1 MKHDFSEESFTPQED
16 ELIIRLHATI
26 GSRWPIIAQ
35 QLPGRTDSDVKN
47 HWNTKLRK
55 KLSEMGIDPVTH
67 KPFSKILADYGSIG
81 SLSRSSTRAGSL
93 NRELKNIIAFESQV
107 ENFSNYKTHLS
118 VPKTEP
124 SKESFSIDPGYTT
137 ENEEPPPHSFS
148 WRDFLLEDAFLPENA
163 CAKEKEISKGVEE
176 TCEGVEET
184 NECNNIPIYNSLSAS
199 TSSDS
204 SFVEAMID
212 EEKDMFLEFPG
223 LLEEPFF

>member
-1 MKHDFSEESFTPQED
+1 M
-16 ELIIRLHATI
+16 RC

-67 KPFSKILADYGSIG
+67 MPLSKILADYGSIG
-81 SLSRSSTRAGSL
+81 SLSRSRSTRVGSL
-93 NRELKNIIAFESQV
+93 NRDLKNIITFESQV
-107 ENFSNYKTHLS
+107 ENFSNYNTHLS

-124 SKESFSIDPGYTT
+124 SKESFLIDPNYTT
-137 ENEEPPPHSFS
+137 ENEAAPPHSFS

-163 CAKEKEISKGVEE
+163 CAKEKEIS
-176 TCEGVEET
+176 EGVEET

-212 EEKDMFLEFPG
+212 GEKDMFLEFPG